1 MADNTRLNNGLGGD
15 LIASDDI
22 NGVKYQRVKMAL
34 GRDGVND
41 GDISGLNPMPI
52 VSNMDAFYRMR
63 VSNPQTIFDSKQLSD
78 NQPLFWDD
86 AQTSGSGT
94 GSSFNDNQ
102 ASTTISVGNA
112 TAGTRVRQT
121 FRHFNYQPGKSQ
133 LIIMTGIVGAA
144 ATGITK
150 RLGLF
155 NEGNGIF
162 FEQAPTGMGV
172 VVRTNT
178 SGTPSDTRIPQAS
191 WNIDKMDGT
200 GASGITLDYTKTLI
214 YFMDFEWLGVGT
226 VRFGVYV
233 NGLPYYVHAV
243 HNSNINT
250 LVYMS
255 TPNLPL
261 RYEISNDGTGGAASL
276 VHICTT
282 VITEG
287 GRQTTGIERALN
299 RGVDTLITNNDANI
313 YPLIGLRLKATHLG
327 VFVRLL
333 DYNILCTST
342 SEYAYYVIISPTVT
356 GTALTW
362 NDITN
367 SGLQY
372 TYGTN
377 ATTLSG
383 GTVITTGLGSDTA
396 QNRSGIQRVTESDLV
411 IGSKIDG
418 TPQEIYLGVQRLTG
432 TTETFYSSMVWSE
445 TN

>member
-94 GSSFNDNQ
+94 GSSFNANQ

-155 NEGNGIF
+155 N
-162 FEQAPTGMGV
+162 
-172 VVRTNT
+172 
-178 SGTPSDTRIPQAS
+178 
-191 WNIDKMDGT
+191 
-200 GASGITLDYTKTLI
+200 
-214 YFMDFEWLGVGT
+214 
-226 VRFGVYV
+226 
-233 NGLPYYVHAV
+233 
-243 HNSNINT
+243 
-250 LVYMS
+250 
-255 TPNLPL
+255 
-261 RYEISNDGTGGAASL
+261 
-276 VHICTT
+276 
-282 VITEG
+282 
-287 GRQTTGIERALN
+287 
-299 RGVDTLITNNDANI
+299 
-313 YPLIGLRLKATHLG
+313 
-327 VFVRLL
+327 
-333 DYNILCTST
+333 
-342 SEYAYYVIISPTVT
+342 
-356 GTALTW
+356 
-362 NDITN
+362 
-367 SGLQY
+367 
-372 TYGTN
+372 
-377 ATTLSG
+377 
-383 GTVITTGLGSDTA
+383 
-396 QNRSGIQRVTESDLV
+396 
-411 IGSKIDG
+411 
-418 TPQEIYLGVQRLTG
+418 
-432 TTETFYSSMVWSE
+432 
-445 TN
+445 